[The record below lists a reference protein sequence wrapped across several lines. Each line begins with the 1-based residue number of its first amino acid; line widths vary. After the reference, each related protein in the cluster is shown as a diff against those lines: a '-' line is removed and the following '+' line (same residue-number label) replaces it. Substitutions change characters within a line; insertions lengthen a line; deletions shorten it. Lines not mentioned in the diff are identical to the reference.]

1 MITPDIIEIEN
12 RNVLVQTEME
22 PSAHSGAERLWIEV
36 AKERR
41 RRGASNIL
49 RNLQK
54 ERENVFSQ

>member
-1 MITPDIIEIEN
+1 MIIPDIREILN
-12 RNVLVQTEME
+12 SNVLRQTEME

-49 RNLQK
+49 KNLQK
-54 ERENVFSQ
+54 E